1 MEIRVLRYY
10 LAVAR
15 ELNITRAAE
24 SLHISQPSLSKQ
36 MMDLEDHIGKKLFIR
51 GKRKIELTEDGI
63 LLKKRAEEIIEL
75 VQKTEDEMS
84 QDNHILSGDLYLG
97 GTAAKSI
104 LEEASIL
111 IEKYPH
117 IQLHFYSNDAVD
129 ISERLNHG
137 LLDFAVMLEPID
149 ATKFNYLSLNEK
161 TRWGVLM
168 KKESP
173 YSQLETITS
182 KELKTM
188 PLILHQRLGL
198 QQRLAHW
205 AQCDLKDL
213 KIQATYNVINGSDI
227 ELVRSNLGYLLATND
242 HLTQTLDE
250 DICFKYLEPELSESY
265 ALVWK
270 KEATFSRVARAFFEQ
285 IKGK

>member
-36 MMDLEDHIGKKLFIR
+36 MMDLEDFIGKKLFIR
-51 GKRKIELTEDGI
+51 GKRRIELTEDGV

-75 VQKTEDEMS
+75 VQKTLDEMS
-84 QDNHILSGDLYLG
+84 QDTHVLSGDLYLG
-97 GTAAKSI
+97 GSTTKRLLQETSM
-104 LEEASIL
+104 L

-117 IQLHFYSNDAVD
+117 IQLHFYSNDAID

-137 LLDFAVMLEPID
+137 FLDFAVMLEPVD
-149 ATKFNYLSLNEK
+149 TTKSKYISLNEK
-161 TRWGVLM
+161 TKWGVLM

-173 YSQLETITS
+173 FSRLETITP
-182 KELKTM
+182 KELQTM

-198 QQRLAHW
+198 QERLAHW
-205 AQCDLKDL
+205 AQVDLKDL
-213 KIQATYNVINGSDI
+213 KIQATYNVINGSNI
-227 ELVRSNLGYLLATND
+227 ELVRNDLGYLLVTDD
-242 HLTQTLDE
+242 HLTQTLDD

-270 KEATFSRVARAFFEQ
+270 KEATFSRVARAFYEQ
-285 IKGK
+285 INEK